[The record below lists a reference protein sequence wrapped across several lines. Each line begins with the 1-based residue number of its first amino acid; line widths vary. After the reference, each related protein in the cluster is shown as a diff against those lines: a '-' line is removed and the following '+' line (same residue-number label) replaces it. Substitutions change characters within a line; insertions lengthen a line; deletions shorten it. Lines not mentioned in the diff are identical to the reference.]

1 MTKMVTLTVSQLA
14 DRVGVRADTVRYYE
28 RVGLLPAPARSPAG
42 YRTYGQ
48 AAVERLR
55 FIKGAQRVGLR
66 LRDIAE
72 LLQVACPCG
81 HTQALLRERLAE
93 VDAELDRPGA
103 LRAELARLL
112 DAHPQ
117 AACQDPGWAGG
128 GASKSSPKRGGDG
141 DDGLPVLWLSLRQAA
156 MPVLRMSMTL
166 TVSPE
171 R

>member
-72 LLQVACPCG
+72 LLEVADSGRCPCG
-81 HTQALLRERLAE
+81 HTEALLCERLAE
-93 VDAELDRPGA
+93 VDAELDRLGA

-117 AACQDPGWAGG
+117 AACKDPGVGG
-128 GASKSSPKRGGDG
+128 WWCVQEFRETGR
-141 DDGLPVLWLSLRQAA
+141 
-156 MPVLRMSMTL
+156 
-166 TVSPE
+166 
-171 R
+171 